1 MMLALCCVRNYANWR
16 VAGQLSC
23 PNTEVKKIFMA
34 IKSEL
39 QHEYLADYKVSMEM
53 GASLNG

>member
-23 PNTEVKKIFMA
+23 PNTEVKKKMMA
-34 IKSEL
+34 IKSKL
-39 QHEYLADYKVSMEM
+39 QHEHLDDHKVSMKM